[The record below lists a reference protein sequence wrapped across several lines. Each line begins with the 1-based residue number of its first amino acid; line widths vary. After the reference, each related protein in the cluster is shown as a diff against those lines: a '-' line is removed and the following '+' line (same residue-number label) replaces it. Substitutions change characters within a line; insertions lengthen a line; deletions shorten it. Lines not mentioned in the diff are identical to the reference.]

1 MIKEDEFL
9 EKAILLSIERTKT
22 SVSYLQRELSIGYSR
37 AARLVDRMEE
47 LEIIE
52 QTQLGTK
59 ERKVLISKEDY
70 LKNKNN

>member
-1 MIKEDEFL
+1 MAKEDEFL

-22 SVSYLQRELSIGYSR
+22 SVSYLQRTLSIGYSR
-37 AARLVDRMEE
+37 AARIIDRMEE

-52 QTQLGTK
+52 PTQQGTK

-70 LKNKNN
+70 LKSK